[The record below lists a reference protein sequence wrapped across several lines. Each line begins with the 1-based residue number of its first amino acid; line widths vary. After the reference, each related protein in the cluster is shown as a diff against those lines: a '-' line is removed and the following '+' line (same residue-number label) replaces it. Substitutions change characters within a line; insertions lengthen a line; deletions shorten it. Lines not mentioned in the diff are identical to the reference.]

1 MDLESQK
8 EQPLGYQH
16 PTTGTKTPPPS
27 HDDMGDSAPK
37 ESAEDAVISAENNI
51 DEDDSHLQFKNINN
65 IIKEKDVGSLL
76 EFGGAPGFAEALGTD
91 IEKGIPEDDQHCCF
105 RQLASK
111 TFNPTPS
118 KPFILLRLFRSSNNY
133 IMLLLLLSAIF
144 SIGFGIKEEGLR
156 TGWCEGVI
164 LLNALIILLVFPII
178 RDLLNDLF
186 KGKRR
191 QLQDDQEKEILMVDV
206 VRGGTRKKIFM
217 SDMLLGDL
225 VCLERGHQIPADG
238 LLVSGDYLELD
249 DGSNVVVN
257 ASNPFLFYRAEVING
272 QGRMIVTAL
281 GENTVWAEMMSVS
294 SYHHHDLVIKKQ
306 SGPFQDQLDK
316 INTWKQIVGLLISI
330 FITVVLF
337 LRFELTKQE
346 AKSGIT
352 DIRGKPITVDEFKD
366 LVERIVT
373 KPNGKITNSLISS
386 LTMLLVGVVE
396 GLPFCI
402 TLAIAYWRRTGMTFA
417 QELSACVAMGS
428 VTAICTDRT
437 GGLTLEP
444 LEVDKFLIGEAEITD
459 ESVIASH
466 VGEAIRDGISSTL
479 VLPQAFRSETDEPL
493 LSWALFRFQSKLE
506 ALRRQSCT
514 TILQVRELIDDDEER
529 KGLLLMMTKNDY
541 GGDTDM
547 TTCMHCKGPATE
559 ILPRCSRYYN
569 NEGILNDMND
579 HKRLEF
585 NHIVEQM
592 ESTHLKVIAFAYKQT
607 IAPTTI
613 EENDLTL
620 LGLVSLKMSI
630 REDIKEA
637 IKACKIA
644 GVRIILVSKDDVETL
659 VAIAQQFGILEDNPT
674 AEEVITGHEFRNLKD
689 DEERMKMVG
698 RISVMGNSLPS
709 DKHLLVK
716 FLRKNGE
723 SLAVIGIGTNDV
735 PALKAANVGL
745 AMGSWSN
752 NVVRASANII
762 MWDTNISIVLPML
775 RYGRFINNNI
785 QNYIKLELTM
795 LVSGLLIATITV
807 AFTGNMPITTIQSS
821 WVNMLVPLLGGLAL
835 LTEPPSEKLMEKPS
849 EPNKEAVII
858 TKAMLIN
865 IISQAISQ
873 ASILVTFQFKGQAI
887 LGTNQKVNR
896 TIIFNSFVL
905 CQLFNQFNTREM
917 VLKNL
922 FRAMF
927 WVAFGVTLV
936 LQLIFIEIAHLLGGN
951 SRLNWAQWCICFLI
965 GLVPMAIDWAEKFI
979 RFMIE

>member
-186 KGKRR
+186 KGKRK
-191 QLQDDQEKEILMVDV
+191 QLQDDQEKEMMVDV

-257 ASNPFLFYRAEVING
+257 ASNPFLFYGAEVING

-294 SYHHHDLVIKKQ
+294 SCHHHDLVIKKQ

-330 FITVVLF
+330 FIIVVLF

-585 NHIVEQM
+585 NHI
-592 ESTHLKVIAFAYKQT
+592 
-607 IAPTTI
+607 
-613 EENDLTL
+613 
-620 LGLVSLKMSI
+620 
-630 REDIKEA
+630 
-637 IKACKIA
+637 
-644 GVRIILVSKDDVETL
+644 
-659 VAIAQQFGILEDNPT
+659 
-674 AEEVITGHEFRNLKD
+674 
-689 DEERMKMVG
+689 
-698 RISVMGNSLPS
+698 
-709 DKHLLVK
+709 
-716 FLRKNGE
+716 
-723 SLAVIGIGTNDV
+723 
-735 PALKAANVGL
+735 
-745 AMGSWSN
+745 
-752 NVVRASANII
+752 
-762 MWDTNISIVLPML
+762 
-775 RYGRFINNNI
+775 
-785 QNYIKLELTM
+785 
-795 LVSGLLIATITV
+795 
-807 AFTGNMPITTIQSS
+807 
-821 WVNMLVPLLGGLAL
+821 
-835 LTEPPSEKLMEKPS
+835 KPS